1 MDVLYA
7 GFGGFWS
14 CLTSG
19 DISVLQKG
27 QFQFSFFFSVRISQ
41 MLQLSQRSSKVQLYN
56 LILFCFSFIPQTS
69 LGHNLGY
76 PKVGT
81 DDLSRPARP
90 YTVNTS

>member
-7 GFGGFWS
+7 GFGDFWS

-27 QFQFSFFFSVRISQ
+27 QFQFSFFF
-41 MLQLSQRSSKVQLYN
+41 QLEFLRCYSFHRGVPKCNYI
-56 LILFCFSFIPQTS
+56 ILFCFSFIPQTL

-76 PKVGT
+76 LKVGT